1 MARKRTWEY
10 CAINRVDSLLNPDY
24 FQITYS
30 SPERSAGADEQSD
43 DEQFDTLWSA
53 LDYLGQE
60 GWEAF
65 HIDAAGV
72 WYLKR

>member
-1 MARKRTWEY
+1 MSRKRIWEY
-10 CAINRVDSLLNPDY
+10 CAINRVTNLIDPDY
-24 FQITYS
+24 FHITYS
-30 SPERSAGADEQSD
+30 SPPSERRVDGQSD
-43 DEQFDTLWSA
+43 DDPFDTLWSA
-53 LDYLGQE
+53 LDFLGQE